1 MAKESL
7 NRQASQKADAPGT
20 KSMFLAPGMVRA
32 LFFHGALLPALNAKP
47 MSVGHYENFPV
58 ASVLLP
64 RRLRA
69 AIAVIYCFARSAD
82 DIADEGDA
90 SDEERLAGLA
100 AYRAQL
106 IRISSG
112 RSPAALPAPE
122 MFAAL
127 AEVIRAHRLPVQ
139 LFEDLLDAF
148 SQDVAQKRYADFAQ
162 VRDYCRRSANPVGR
176 LILHLYGA
184 VSDAALVQSDAIC
197 TSLQLINF
205 CQDVGVDFAKH
216 RIYLPKDSLTR
227 FGVAESDFAA
237 GRADAGFRALMTFE
251 VARARQLMYAG
262 APLVKVL
269 RGRAG
274 WELRLV
280 VQGGLRILEKI
291 EKVGYDI
298 FNQRPVLGAC
308 DWPLMAWRALRM

>member
-1 MAKESL
+1 
-7 NRQASQKADAPGT
+7 
-20 KSMFLAPGMVRA
+20 
-32 LFFHGALLPALNAKP
+32 

-58 ASVLLP
+58 ASLLLP

-69 AIAVIYCFARSAD
+69 AVAIIYCFARSAD

-100 AYRAQL
+100 AYRVQL
-106 IRISSG
+106 IRISG
-112 RSPAALPAPE
+112 GQSPAALPAPE

-127 AEVIRAHRLPVQ
+127 AEVIHTHRLPVR

-148 SQDVAQKRYADFAQ
+148 SQDVMQKRYADFAQ
-162 VRDYCRRSANPVGR
+162 VKDYCRRSANPVGR
-176 LILHLYGA
+176 LLLHLYDA
-184 VSDAALVQSDAIC
+184 ASDAAFVQSDAIC

-205 CQDVGVDFAKH
+205 CQDVGIDFAKQ

-227 FGVAESDFAA
+227 YGVAESDIAA
-237 GRADAGFRALMTFE
+237 GRADVGFRALMTFE
-251 VARARQLMYAG
+251 VTRARQLMNAG

-269 RGRAG
+269 HGRLG

-291 EKVGYDI
+291 ENISYDV
-298 FNQRPVLGAC
+298 FSQRSVLGVR
-308 DWPLMAWRALRM
+308 DWCVMAWRALRM

>member
-1 MAKESL
+1 
-7 NRQASQKADAPGT
+7 
-20 KSMFLAPGMVRA
+20 
-32 LFFHGALLPALNAKP
+32 

-69 AIAVIYCFARSAD
+69 AVAIIYRFARSAD

-106 IRISSG
+106 IRISG
-112 RSPAALPAPE
+112 GQSPSAVLAPE

-127 AEVIRAHRLPVQ
+127 AEVIDTHCLPVR

-148 SQDVAQKRYADFAQ
+148 SQDVVQKRYADFAQ
-162 VRDYCRRSANPVGR
+162 VKDYCRRSANPVGR
-176 LILHLYGA
+176 LLLHLYDA

-205 CQDVGVDFAKH
+205 CQDVGVDFAKQ

-227 FGVAESDFAA
+227 FGVAESDIAA

-251 VARARQLMYAG
+251 VARARRLMNAG

-269 RGRAG
+269 HGRLG

-291 EKVGYDI
+291 EQVGCDV
-298 FNQRPVLGAC
+298 FSQRPVLGGR
-308 DWPLMAWRALRM
+308 DWGVMAWRALRM